1 MKYENRILLG
11 RISRIHG
18 YEGSVVIKLEQ
29 GFIENIPEMESVFI
43 EIEGRPVPFF
53 ISQTEYQG
61 GDILK
66 MKFEG
71 YQTDNKV
78 SGFIGC
84 RCLPDHCSCNTG

>member
-43 EIEGRPVPFF
+43 EIEGRPVPL
-53 ISQTEYQG
+53 S
-61 GDILK
+61 
-66 MKFEG
+66 
-71 YQTDNKV
+71 
-78 SGFIGC
+78 
-84 RCLPDHCSCNTG
+84 H